1 MPTHI
6 RPEMALRTSR
16 LMEERKGNI
25 KKKETD
31 AINERILM
39 DLKTVQK
46 VLDQTKKAMGELGN
60 NKVEQFSESV
70 DELYLESNRSEAN
83 KTGSFIRQMI
93 IHLFKLKYGKDLNSH
108 DHLRDEIENFR
119 DEVIM
124 ILRWDTMKKL
134 PNIIRLVVDDID
146 LDYQRAVRKFK
157 RTKNLDNDYLSIQNL
172 PNQCPWILEELMD
185 NSIDDLLLKL

>member
-1 MPTHI
+1 
-6 RPEMALRTSR
+6 
-16 LMEERKGNI
+16 MEERKGNI